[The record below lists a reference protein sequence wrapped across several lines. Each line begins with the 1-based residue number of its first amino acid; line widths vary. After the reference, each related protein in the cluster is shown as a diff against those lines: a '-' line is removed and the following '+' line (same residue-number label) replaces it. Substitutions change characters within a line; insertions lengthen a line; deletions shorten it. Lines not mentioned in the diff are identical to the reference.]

1 MKKDRRKMILIAA
14 EGCFA
19 KYGYKKTT
27 LEDIGKIIGISKPA
41 IYYYFKSKAEIY
53 ITMATNKYNNLIYEL
68 NEEVGSWTV
77 CEDKIH
83 GYFEKRLDWLFNQ
96 SNILNQI
103 SQDELR
109 FFNEYGSETVANIN
123 KKERKLFTNILKKC
137 IEDKVFQDFEV
148 DRISSYIFI
157 LVDGIY
163 SHHRASDDVNAM
175 TQDEMDNIKNE
186 VSNALDIFLNGL
198 KN

>member
-1 MKKDRRKMILIAA
+1 MKKDRRKMILLAA
-14 EGCFA
+14 EECFA

-27 LEDIGKIIGISKPA
+27 LEDIGKVVGISKPA

-53 ITMATNKYNNLIYEL
+53 ITVVTNKYNNLIYEL

-83 GYFEKRLDWLFNQ
+83 GYFEKRLDWLYKQ
-96 SNILNQI
+96 SNILNQVT
-103 SQDELR
+103 QDELR
-109 FFNEYGSETVANIN
+109 FFDEYASDTVANIN

-137 IEDKVFQDFEV
+137 IEDKVFQDFDVEC
-148 DRISSYIFI
+148 ISSYIFI
-157 LVDGIY
+157 LADGIFND
-163 SHHRASDDVNAM
+163 HRASDNVNAIA
-175 TQDEMDNIKNE
+175 QDEIDNIKKE